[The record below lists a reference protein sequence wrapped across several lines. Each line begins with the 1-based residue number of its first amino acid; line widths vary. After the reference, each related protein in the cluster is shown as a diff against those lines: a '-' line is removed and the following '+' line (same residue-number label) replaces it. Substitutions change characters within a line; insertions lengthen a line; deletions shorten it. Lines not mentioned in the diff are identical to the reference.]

1 MGILEALGIGISS
14 ILGGGA
20 TGLLGIVAQRFFDW
34 LHVKEK
40 AKMQLEQNKHE
51 LAVLNAEWQGKLGV
65 AKEQGEAQR
74 DVADSGALA
83 ASYQGAFERFA
94 TWDMKKD
101 AWYIKIPMVLL
112 DVIRG
117 IVRPGLTL
125 YLAWI
130 TTEIYRETRAILDA
144 EGVTLTSE
152 QTMMLLVY
160 LIATICYLFTTCVTW
175 WFGTRNK
182 AVAPKLA

>member
-34 LHVKEK
+34 MHVKEK
-40 AKMQLEQNKHE
+40 TKLMVLQNQHE
-51 LAVLNAEWQGKLGV
+51 LAVMSAEWQGRLGV
-65 AKEQGEAQR
+65 AKEQGEAAR

-101 AWYIKIPMVLL
+101 HWTIKAMMVLL
-112 DVIRG
+112 DVLRG

-125 YLAWI
+125 YLCWI
-130 TTEIYRETRAILDA
+130 TTQIYQETRALLDSD
-144 EGVTLTSE
+144 GVSLTSD
-152 QTMMLLVY
+152 QTLQLLVY

-182 AVAPKLA
+182 AAAPKLS